1 MKDRLEVGMYVR
13 FKKGIVKI
21 NEVIDNGVIT
31 YEDDFGR
38 EWVITI
44 RNLLKKLNL
53 SEYWDYDQR
62 YKDNEVE

>member
-1 MKDRLEVGMYVR
+1 MNKEELMVLEQVL
-13 FKKGIVKI
+13 
-21 NEVIDNGVIT
+21 NGELES
-31 YEDDFGR
+31 YLDSGYSLSS

-53 SEYWDYDQR
+53 NEYYNYDKR

>member
-1 MKDRLEVGMYVR
+1 MNKEELAVLEQVL
-13 FKKGIVKI
+13 
-21 NEVIDNGVIT
+21 NEELESYLDSG
-31 YEDDFGR
+31 YSLSS

-53 SEYWDYDQR
+53 SEYWNYDKR